1 MASET
6 DRLIERLAREAE
18 PVRRLPPPLRRAA
31 IWLAAVAAAL
41 ATAIL
46 AFADLEVFARRA
58 ADDKMALELV
68 GTALTG
74 ILATVAAFELSLPD
88 RARSWALLP
97 LPGLVLWIASS
108 GYSCWRHWL
117 TYGPDGWE
125 IGESWNCFRFILAAS
140 IPLAASLIFLL
151 RRARPLAP
159 LPCALMGGLGVAA
172 IAAFALQFF
181 HPFDVTFM
189 DLAVHLVAVAIV
201 VAAVGV
207 AERASERRL
216 ALPLTNV

>member
-6 DRLIERLAREAE
+6 DRLIERLAREAV
-18 PVRRLPPPLRRAA
+18 PVRRLAPPLHRAA
-31 IWLAAVAAAL
+31 IWLAVVAAAL
-41 ATAIL
+41 AAAIL
-46 AFADLEVFARRA
+46 AFADLDIFARRA
-58 ADDKMALELV
+58 ADQKMTLELV
-68 GTALTG
+68 GTVLTG
-74 ILATVAAFELSLPD
+74 ILATIAAFQLSLPD

-125 IGESWNCFRFILAAS
+125 IGDSWNCFRFILGAS
-140 IPLAASLIFLL
+140 LPLAASIIFLL

-201 VAAVGV
+201 IAAVGA

-216 ALPLTNV
+216 ALR

>member
-1 MASET
+1 MPSAT
-6 DRLIERLAREAE
+6 DRLIERLAWEAE
-18 PVRRLPPPLRRAA
+18 PVRRLQPPLRRAA
-31 IWLAAVAAAL
+31 IWLAVVTAAL
-41 ATAIL
+41 AAAIF
-46 AFADLEVFARRA
+46 AFADLDVFARRA
-58 ADDKMALELV
+58 ADEKMTLELV
-68 GTALTG
+68 GTVLTG
-74 ILATVAAFELSLPD
+74 VLAIIAAFELSLPD

-97 LPGLVLWIASS
+97 LPGLALWIASS

-125 IGESWNCFRFILAAS
+125 IGESWNCFRFILGAS
-140 IPLAASLIFLL
+140 LPLAASLIFLL
-151 RRARPLAP
+151 RRARPLTP

-201 VAAVGV
+201 IAAVGA

-216 ALPLTNV
+216 ALR

>member
-1 MASET
+1 MTTT
-6 DRLIERLAREAE
+6 DELIERLTAAAT
-18 PVRRLPPPLRRAA
+18 PVRRLRAPTWRALAWLAVAALLIAA
-31 IWLAAVAAAL
+31 ITAVVGVRPGLLAAFRDPGFALGRAAAL
-41 ATAIL
+41 ATA
-46 AFADLEVFARRA
+46 V
-58 ADDKMALELV
+58 
-68 GTALTG
+68 TG
-74 ILATVAAFELSLPD
+74 ALATFELSLPD

>member
-18 PVRRLPPPLRRAA
+18 PVRRLAPPLQRAA
-31 IWLAAVAAAL
+31 IWLAVVAAAL
-41 ATAIL
+41 AAAIL
-46 AFADLEVFARRA
+46 AFADLDIFARRA
-58 ADDKMALELV
+58 ADEKMTLELV
-68 GTALTG
+68 GTVLTG
-74 ILATVAAFELSLPD
+74 ILATIAAFELSLPD

-125 IGESWNCFRFILAAS
+125 IGESWNCFRFILGAS
-140 IPLAASLIFLL
+140 LPLAASLVFLL

-189 DLAVHLVAVAIV
+189 DLAVHLAAVAIV
-201 VAAVGV
+201 VAAVGA

-216 ALPLTNV
+216 ALG